1 MAEPVALSCRPRRC
15 GSENAVSA
23 GRNRPSSRNARTS
36 ARPKRSGPEL
46 AMWTQWIFTIRMP
59 GVWVKK
65 VRNAVYSTIATTLVH
80 TSP

>member
-1 MAEPVALSCRPRRC
+1 
-15 GSENAVSA
+15 
-23 GRNRPSSRNARTS
+23 
-36 ARPKRSGPEL
+36 
-46 AMWTQWIFTIRMP
+46 MWTQWIFTIRMP